1 MQPTDNVTDF
11 SGAGVAEEF
20 IRVSRQELVQNLNR
34 IEICLQELES
44 DQLWRREH
52 EIENSIGN
60 LVLHLCGNVRQWIIS
75 GIGGVEDQRQ
85 RDLEF
90 STRDSLSR
98 KELLRRLVDT
108 LQEADQV
115 LADLPAGCLMEKR
128 HIQIYEVT
136 ILHAIYHVIDH
147 FAGHTGQIIWI
158 TKHTTG
164 EDLGIYR
171 DLDRKIKNRSVQ
183 SNP

>member
-20 IRVSRQELVQNLNR
+20 IRVSRQELVQNLKR
-34 IEICLQELES
+34 IEICLQELEP

-115 LADLPAGCLMEKR
+115 LADLPSGCLMEKR

>member
-1 MQPTDNVTDF
+1 
-11 SGAGVAEEF
+11 
-20 IRVSRQELVQNLNR
+20 
-34 IEICLQELES
+34 
-44 DQLWRREH
+44 
-52 EIENSIGN
+52 
-60 LVLHLCGNVRQWIIS
+60 
-75 GIGGVEDQRQ
+75 
-85 RDLEF
+85 
-90 STRDSLSR
+90 
-98 KELLRRLVDT
+98 
-108 LQEADQV
+108 
-115 LADLPAGCLMEKR
+115 MEKR

-171 DLDRKIKNRSVQ
+171 DLDRKIKNRSIQ